1 MKTDIDYIIH
11 LMKKF
16 TPKGDKGEMG
26 EQDDIG
32 AAASSG
38 GGSKPVYPTVTK
50 WSSGRKFGPTHN
62 PEQKV
67 WSTGL
72 TRGKSNTLL

>member
-1 MKTDIDYIIH
+1 MNMKSDIDHIIY

-16 TPKGDKGEMG
+16 TIGKNNKEID
-26 EQDDIG
+26 EQDSVD
-32 AAASSG
+32 G

-67 WSTGL
+67 WSSGIN
-72 TRGKSNTLL
+72 RGKANTLL